1 MVLFSEDH
9 IQETRR
15 RGRIEVICGSMF
27 SGKTEELIRRMKRAK
42 FARQRVEIFKPAID
56 TRYSEGD
63 VVSHDSNTISS
74 TPIDSSASILL
85 FTSEIDVVGI
95 DEAQFFDSGLIDVC
109 NQLANNGVRV
119 IIAGLD
125 MDFKGI
131 PFGPM
136 PALCAIADEVSKVH
150 AICVKCGQLAS
161 FSHRTVK
168 NDKQVLLGETAEYE
182 PLCRECLT
190 IIGTAHVSANS
201 VEEVKNTIYE
211 QHPEIVA
218 IELDRGR
225 YTRLK
230 NEMMGIEEDD
240 TISVSK
246 IIKEEKVGLFLATTI
261 LSYFQ
266 SKIGEDVDVKPGS
279 EMIGA
284 IEAAEDLEIP
294 IALIDREIN
303 TTLQRALNKMGFVEK
318 LKFAFSLLTSIFSSD
333 EEDEIDIEE
342 LKNPDNLDELME
354 FFKDES
360 PKVYEVL
367 VQERDAYLA
376 GNLLRIP
383 QDHVIAVVGAGHK
396 PGINRYLDNPE
407 TIPPLSQLEIT
418 KEKKGIPWFK
428 VILALIPILFVV
440 IFFLAYISGINITWN
455 LYDFIIISMIMG
467 FIGSILSGS
476 KIQSAVVGGLV
487 APLTI
492 IHPLL
497 AAGWFSGLVEAKYRK
512 VRKRDMANLTKIESL
527 KDLWHNNIVRILLVV
542 VGTNLGVSLA
552 TLVILPSQVFIPL
565 FMKIFGG

>member
-1 MVLFSEDH
+1 
-9 IQETRR
+9 
-15 RGRIEVICGSMF
+15 
-27 SGKTEELIRRMKRAK
+27 
-42 FARQRVEIFKPAID
+42 
-56 TRYSEGD
+56 
-63 VVSHDSNTISS
+63 
-74 TPIDSSASILL
+74 
-85 FTSEIDVVGI
+85 
-95 DEAQFFDSGLIDVC
+95 
-109 NQLANNGVRV
+109 
-119 IIAGLD
+119 
-125 MDFKGI
+125 
-131 PFGPM
+131 
-136 PALCAIADEVSKVH
+136 
-150 AICVKCGQLAS
+150 
-161 FSHRTVK
+161 
-168 NDKQVLLGETAEYE
+168 
-182 PLCRECLT
+182 
-190 IIGTAHVSANS
+190 
-201 VEEVKNTIYE
+201 
-211 QHPEIVA
+211 
-218 IELDRGR
+218 
-225 YTRLK
+225 
-230 NEMMGIEEDD
+230 MMGIKEDD

-284 IEAAEDLEIP
+284 IEAAQDLEIP

-318 LKFAFSLLTSIFSSD
+318 FKFAFSLLTSIFSDD

-383 QDHVIAVVGAGHK
+383 QDHVLAVVGAGHK

-407 TIPPLSQLEIT
+407 TIPPLSQLEII

-428 VILALIPILFVV
+428 VILALIPILFIV

-455 LYDFIIISMIMG
+455 IYEFIVISMIMG
-467 FIGSILSGS
+467 FVGSILSGS
-476 KIQSAVVGGLV
+476 KIQSAVVGGIV

-512 VRKRDMANLTKIESL
+512 VRKETLA
-527 KDLWHNNIVRILLVV
+527 ILLK
-542 VGTNLGVSLA
+542 LKA
-552 TLVILPSQVFIPL
+552 
-565 FMKIFGG
+565 